1 MGSDRQQFSWRQPT
15 PRGGFGLLQRRS
27 YRQAG
32 RKYVTFAIRT
42 SPDFPNETGNL
53 TPSQLIFRCRK
64 DAPSARKSG
73 RRLPVVPCWF
83 EGKAVMAINLVSL
96 VSQFLTPQIVG
107 SLARALG
114 VNEAV
119 AQKVVAAAVPAI
131 LASLGTAAA
140 APGGAQK
147 ISDAISN
154 SDPDILTKLGQAA
167 SGGNTR
173 FLNEGSNLLS
183 GLLGGGGLATLAGAI
198 SQYSGAPHP
207 ATQTLLG
214 TATQAAIGTIG
225 QQDPS
230 NWSDPSAILS
240 MLNSQKGAISAALPP
255 EVSKLLGASG
265 LLAGLGGA
273 AAAATQ
279 TATSTVSSAA
289 TAASSTASSTARSAE
304 AAASRV
310 TAPVV
315 APTSSGFPMWAIILI
330 VIVVLLAIWWF
341 MTQNQKPVEP
351 AKTGLLS
358 APVEYALRT
367 TPSWAGPTHD

>member
-1 MGSDRQQFSWRQPT
+1 
-15 PRGGFGLLQRRS
+15 
-27 YRQAG
+27 
-32 RKYVTFAIRT
+32 
-42 SPDFPNETGNL
+42 
-53 TPSQLIFRCRK
+53 
-64 DAPSARKSG
+64 
-73 RRLPVVPCWF
+73 
-83 EGKAVMAINLVSL
+83 MAINLVSL
-96 VSQFLTPQIVG
+96 VSQFLTPQVVS
-107 SLARALG
+107 SLARAIG

-147 ISDAISN
+147 VSDAISN
-154 SDPDILTKLGQAA
+154 SDPDILTKVGQAA
-167 SGGNTR
+167 SGGNAR
-173 FLNEGSNLLS
+173 FLNDGANLLS
-183 GLLGGGGLATLAGAI
+183 GLLGGGGLSSLVGAL

-214 TATQAAIGTIG
+214 AVTHAAVGTIG

-240 MLNSQKGAISAALPP
+240 LLNSQKGAISAALPA
-255 EVSKLLGASG
+255 EVSRALGASG

-273 AAAATQ
+273 AAAASQ

-289 TAASSTASSTARSAE
+289 TAASSTASSAARSAE
-304 AAASRV
+304 AVARSV
-310 TAPVV
+310 PTPPPAPT
-315 APTSSGFPMWAIILI
+315 PTSSGFPMWAIILI

-341 MTQNQKPVEP
+341 MTHNEKPAEP

-358 APVEYALRT
+358 APIEYALQAL
-367 TPSWAGPTHD
+367 PSLAGLMSD

>member
-1 MGSDRQQFSWRQPT
+1 
-15 PRGGFGLLQRRS
+15 
-27 YRQAG
+27 
-32 RKYVTFAIRT
+32 
-42 SPDFPNETGNL
+42 
-53 TPSQLIFRCRK
+53 
-64 DAPSARKSG
+64 
-73 RRLPVVPCWF
+73 
-83 EGKAVMAINLVSL
+83 MAINLVSL
-96 VSQFLTPQIVG
+96 MSQFLTPQLV
-107 SLARALG
+107 STLARALG

-154 SDPDILTKLGQAA
+154 SDPDILTKLTQAA
-167 SGGNTR
+167 AGGNTR
-173 FLNEGSNLLS
+173 FLNEGATLLN
-183 GLLGGGGLATLAGAI
+183 GLLGGGGLASLAGAI

-214 TATQAAIGTIG
+214 TATQAAVGTIG

-240 MLNSQKGAISAALPP
+240 MLNNQKGAISAALPP
-255 EVSKLLGASG
+255 ELSRALSASG

-289 TAASSTASSTARSAE
+289 ATASSAASSAARSAEGAARSAE
-304 AAASRV
+304 AAARSV
-310 TAPVV
+310 PTA
-315 APTSSGFPMWAIILI
+315 ASSSSGFPMWAIILI
-330 VIVVLLAIWWF
+330 VVVVLLAIWWY
-341 MTQNQKPVEP
+341 MTQSQKPAEP
-351 AKTGLLS
+351 AKTGMFD
-358 APVEYALRT
+358 APAPIEYALRAA
-367 TPSWAGPTHD
+367 PSPTISMRD